1 MRQSN
6 TRSPPSLSPKKCH
19 FRIGSSSSISIRK
32 KDLEFEI
39 SLNSTV
45 DLFENNDCTELAS
58 EERASDVTWPSSVPV
73 KMAKMKFI
81 LLNLNLSFRTNKID
95 NK

>member
-58 EERASDVTWPSSVPV
+58 EERASDVTGRVQFPSRWR
-73 KMAKMKFI
+73 K
-81 LLNLNLSFRTNKID
+81 
-95 NK
+95 